1 MTGIVAIVESRR
13 WTQSANAWDHWADG
27 MANPADRINQPL
39 LDLADAPPGARVLDL
54 AAGVGEPSLTQ
65 AQRLGPEGMVVASDL
80 VPAMLS
86 GLGRRAV
93 GHAHPPCPVAAD
105 MTALPFASAGF
116 DRVLC
121 RFGLMFVPDLPKAL
135 AEMHRVLRPGG
146 AATLAVWGQRS
157 GNSLFDRLGQVL
169 SHDHGALA
177 DALLSPLFLFADP
190 GNLLRQAETSGF
202 RHVQAQTLAFTTMA
216 RMEHPFWLPT
226 LEMAFSPLVGPMAP
240 DRRAALHERIA
251 ADFATGADP
260 QGRFP
265 VQMEIHLLRLE
276 T

>member
-1 MTGIVAIVESRR
+1 MTGTVAIVESQR

-39 LDLADAPPGARVLDL
+39 LDLADAHAGARVLDL

-65 AQRLGPEGMVVASDL
+65 AQRLGPDGMVVAIDL
-80 VPAMLS
+80 VPAMLW

-93 GHAHPPCPVAAD
+93 GHAHPPCPVVAD

-121 RFGLMFVPDLPKAL
+121 RFGLMFVADLPAAL

-146 AATLAVWGQRS
+146 AAALAVWGRRA
-157 GNSLFDRLGQVL
+157 GNSLFDRLGRIL
-169 SHDHGALA
+169 SQEHGAMA
-177 DALLSPLFLFADP
+177 DALLSPLFRFADP
-190 GNLLRQAETSGF
+190 GNLLCLIDSAGF
-202 RHVQAQTLAFTTMA
+202 RHVQTQTLTLTTMA
-216 RMEHPFWLPT
+216 RVEHPFWLPT

-240 DRRAALHERIA
+240 DRRAALHDRIA
-251 ADFATGADP
+251 ADVAADADG
-260 QGRFP
+260 QGRFA
-265 VQMEIHLLRLE
+265 VQMEVHLLRLE